1 MKDNVIARMAYRS
14 RYILTVLLSAVLFG
28 CVFFAM
34 SASLI
39 PEVQADPDV
48 IRICIDPGHG
58 GENLG
63 ADYNGY
69 LEKDMTLV
77 VAESMRDELAK
88 YEGIEVY
95 LTRTLDVDMSLEE
108 RVDYAD
114 EVGADFFFCLHFNMS
129 ADHDMYGAE
138 CWVSAFDNKY
148 ARGMDFAKIEM
159 RALTDLGLYDRG
171 IKTRLNS
178 KGTNYY
184 GVLRMADEV
193 QMPGVIIEHCHLDN
207 YNDEPYYDHHD
218 MLVKY
223 GILDATCVARYYG
236 LKSYEL
242 GVDYSGSDYEKTPV
256 PSSVVKP
263 DETEPVLES
272 VIYGEPYE
280 TESGTWID
288 VEIKA
293 DDPDCRMLYYSY
305 SEDGGISWSERYRWM
320 DDEGELIGDAILTD
334 TIHTTIPISTERDMY
349 VIFKVYNLYNLDAQ
363 SSPYYIEKAPT
374 PEEEDTEK
382 PAEESSGAGDIQNA
396 SDGGISGYLD
406 VNRYG
411 DATEIER
418 PEEERIKPDT
428 AFIVIASILAV
439 CILLVLIIL
448 GYVVYDNRRSSGRRR
463 RR

>member
-1 MKDNVIARMAYRS
+1 MKDTFISKKAYRY
-14 RYILTVLLSAVLFG
+14 RQIITALLASALFL
-28 CVFFAM
+28 VSFFMFGGYVMPA
-34 SASLI
+34 
-39 PEVQADPDV
+39 VKADPDV
-48 IRICIDPGHG
+48 IRICIEPGHG

-77 VAESMRDELAK
+77 VAEAMRDELAK

-95 LTRTLDVDMSLEE
+95 MTRTSDVDMSLEE

-138 CWVSAFDNKY
+138 CWISAFDNKY

-193 QMPGVIIEHCHLDN
+193 EMPGVIIEHCHLDN
-207 YNDEPYYDHHD
+207 YNDEGFYDHHD

-223 GILDATCVARYYG
+223 GILDATCVAMYYG
-236 LKSYEL
+236 LKSDEL
-242 GVDYSGSDYEKTPV
+242 GVDYSGMTYEKTPI

-263 DETEPVLES
+263 DDTEPVLES
-272 VIYGEPYE
+272 VVYGEPYQ

-288 VEIKA
+288 AEITA
-293 DDPDCRMLYYSY
+293 RDDDCRMLYYSY
-305 SEDGGISWSERYRWM
+305 STDGGIHWSERYRWM
-320 DDEGELIGDAILTD
+320 DDEGELIGDAILTN
-334 TIHTTIPISTERDMY
+334 TIHTTIPVSTEKDMY
-349 VIFKVYNLYNLDAQ
+349 VIFKVYNLYNLDAE
-363 SSPYYIEKAPT
+363 SSPYYIEKAPA
-374 PEEEDTEK
+374 PEEEDPEQS
-382 PAEESSGAGDIQNA
+382 AEGSSSAAEIQNG
-396 SDGGISGYLD
+396 SDGGISGYSD
-406 VNRYG
+406 VNRY
-411 DATEIER
+411 DDITEIER
-418 PEEERIKPDT
+418 PEEEVIKPDT
-428 AFIVIASILAV
+428 AFIVIACILAV

-448 GYVVYDNRRSSGRRR
+448 GYVVYDNHRSSGRRR